1 MKYVALVLAL
11 LSSATI
17 SALAQP
23 PEITPSRIVDINGAG
38 VPDVTIT
45 EMSRCN
51 SSTPPFD
58 ATATKTYV
66 TDAFGFFSWPAPG
79 APGGGSQC
87 ANSVS
92 FVFTLSKEGYTFTR
106 VNFTYKRNPSFPGQ
120 PPASDTRLPLIY
132 ASTAPVWT
140 SVSAASFTAN
150 ENGALTTG
158 MIAAGFG
165 SGLAETTESAGAVL
179 PEILANRRILVRD
192 SAGVEK
198 AARLFFASPTQLNY
212 LMPEGLQNGAMV
224 VKLMS
229 SANELIKVDLG
240 SFESVAP
247 GVFTANFDG
256 AGVPAAIVTRVKP
269 GNVQTVEPVAQ
280 IDVAQS
286 RFVPLPIDL
295 GPDTEFV
302 VLTLFGSGWRQFG
315 TLSNTKVTIGGVD
328 CPVEYVGLQPTFD
341 GTDQIN
347 ARLPRA
353 LISKGEVDVKVSFAD
368 RYFANTVKL
377 NFK

>member
-1 MKYVALVLAL
+1 MKYVASVLAL
-11 LSSATI
+11 LLCATI
-17 SALAQP
+17 SALAQ
-23 PEITPSRIVDINGAG
+23 TPIQSRIVDINGVG

-45 EMSRCN
+45 ETSRCA
-51 SSTPPFD
+51 SSSPPGD
-58 ATATKTYV
+58 ATATKTYI
-66 TDAFGFFSWPAPG
+66 TDANGNFTWPAPG
-79 APGGGSQC
+79 LPGGGSQC
-87 ANSVS
+87 AVTVE
-92 FVFTLSKEGYTFTR
+92 FGFTLKKEGFTFTSGSFGYR
-106 VNFTYKRNPSFPGQ
+106 PFPGLFA
-120 PPASDTRLPLIY
+120 PAFDTRLPLIY

-140 SVSAASFTAN
+140 SVSAASYRAN

-165 SGLAETTESAGAVL
+165 SGLAESTESAGAVL

-198 AARLFFASPTQLNY
+198 PARLFFVSPTQINY

-229 SANELIKVDLG
+229 SANELIKADLG
-240 SFESVAP
+240 LFESVAP

-256 AGVPAAIVTRVKP
+256 AGVPAAIVTRVQP

-295 GPDTEFV
+295 GPETEFV
-302 VLTLFGSGWRQFG
+302 VLTLFGTGWRQFG
-315 TLSNTKVTIGGVD
+315 ALSNTKVTIGGVE
-328 CPVEYVGLQPTFD
+328 CPIEYVGLQPTFF

-368 RYFANTVKL
+368 RFFANTVKL